1 LAPQLTH
8 PDVRVGLRIGFL
20 LTRPTGSAGLAGGL
34 FDFNEMPLVSISD
47 RQRAPIPNAN
57 FVATVYHGLPIDLHV
72 A

>member
-1 LAPQLTH
+1 MCAS
-8 PDVRVGLRIGFL
+8 VC
-20 LTRPTGSAGLAGGL
+20 GSASCLHGRQDLPDLQAVY

>member
-1 LAPQLTH
+1 LQA
-8 PDVRVGLRIGFL
+8 VY
-20 LTRPTGSAGLAGGL
+20 